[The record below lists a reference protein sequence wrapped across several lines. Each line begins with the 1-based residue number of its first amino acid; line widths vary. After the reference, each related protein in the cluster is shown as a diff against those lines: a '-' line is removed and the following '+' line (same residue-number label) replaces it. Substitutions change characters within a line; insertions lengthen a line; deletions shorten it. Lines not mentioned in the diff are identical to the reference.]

1 VLTESVTAII
11 LKSDSWKTE
20 ENDMKYELYVNHE
33 LFGVYDTEQD
43 AINDGE
49 IYDPNHYWIEEV

>member
-1 VLTESVTAII
+1 MSNAVQFL
-11 LKSDSWKTE
+11 
-20 ENDMKYELYVNHE
+20 LYVDHE

-49 IYDPNHYWIEEV
+49 IYDPDHYWIEEV

>member
-1 VLTESVTAII
+1 M
-11 LKSDSWKTE
+11 SDEHTG
-20 ENDMKYELYVNHE
+20 ENDMKYQLYVNHE